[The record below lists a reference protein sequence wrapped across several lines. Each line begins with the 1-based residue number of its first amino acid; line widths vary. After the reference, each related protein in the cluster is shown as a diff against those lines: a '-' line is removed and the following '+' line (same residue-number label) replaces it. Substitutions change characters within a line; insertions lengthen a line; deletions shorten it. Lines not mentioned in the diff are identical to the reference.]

1 MAGLQFV
8 RVAAGRVA
16 TGALTLLLVTVLL
29 FIVVRS
35 IPGGYVNV
43 FLGTHYTPEAAAR
56 VEGELGLDRSIVVQY
71 FEWLGH
77 AVQGDLGYSL
87 VTRQPVVGELVQRIP
102 VTAELT
108 LLSLIV
114 AALVGVPLAL
124 VAGMTASRP
133 RAEAAS
139 RFLGAAALSV
149 PDFVIGTFFVYI
161 FSVYA
166 LGLPIGNYVP
176 FGSDPVANLQ
186 SMALPALTLGI
197 FGVALVIRTGRD
209 AVAAELGSA
218 HVLAAYSRGMTTFQV
233 MRHHVLRNVTVPLIT
248 ILGTYTGY
256 LFGGAV
262 VVENLFSLPGVGQY
276 LLAATNNRDYPV
288 ISGGVLFAAAA
299 FITINMLIQISYPL
313 IDPRLKRGLAR

>member
-1 MAGLQFV
+1 MSGLQFI

-16 TGALTLLLVTVLL
+16 AAALTLLLVTVVL
-29 FIVVRS
+29 FAVVRS

-43 FLGTHYTPEAAAR
+43 FLGTHYTPAAAAR

-71 FEWLGH
+71 LEWLGH
-77 AVQGDLGYSL
+77 AVQGNLGYSL
-87 VTRQPVVGELVQRIP
+87 VTRQPVVHELLQRIP
-102 VTAELT
+102 VTIELS
-108 LLSLIV
+108 LLSLLIAV
-114 AALVGVPLAL
+114 VVGVPLAL
-124 VAGMTASRP
+124 IAGLTSSRP

-149 PDFVIGTFFVYI
+149 PDFVIGSFFVYI

-166 LGLPIGNYVP
+166 LGLKVGDYVP
-176 FGSDPVANLQ
+176 FGSDPIANLQ
-186 SMALPALTLGI
+186 SMLLPALTLGV

-209 AVAAELGSA
+209 AVAAELESA
-218 HVLAAYSRGMTTFQV
+218 HVLAAYSRGMTTARV
-233 MRHHVLRNVTVPLIT
+233 MRHHILRNVTIPLIT
-248 ILGTYTGY
+248 VLGTYTGY

-288 ISGGVLFAAAA
+288 ISGGVLFAAVA